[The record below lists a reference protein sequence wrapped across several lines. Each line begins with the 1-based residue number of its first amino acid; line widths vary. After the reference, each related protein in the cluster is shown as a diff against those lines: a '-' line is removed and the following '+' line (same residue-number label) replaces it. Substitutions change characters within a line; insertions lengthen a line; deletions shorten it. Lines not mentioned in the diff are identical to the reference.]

1 MREVIVTA
9 LAVIPRKRPSPW
21 LEGALALVP
30 EPPAPFVARCPA
42 MELLGGRRGRRGTER
57 PEGYLAS
64 ALGEA
69 DALRTVLDQAQHLE
83 AQALHGGERRGR
95 GRRSGDGAQDLVFLG
110 AEL

>member
-1 MREVIVTA
+1 MGTLRGAPSEGQVTDPRVMREVIVTA

-57 PEGYLAS
+57 
-64 ALGEA
+64 
-69 DALRTVLDQAQHLE
+69 
-83 AQALHGGERRGR
+83 
-95 GRRSGDGAQDLVFLG
+95 FLG